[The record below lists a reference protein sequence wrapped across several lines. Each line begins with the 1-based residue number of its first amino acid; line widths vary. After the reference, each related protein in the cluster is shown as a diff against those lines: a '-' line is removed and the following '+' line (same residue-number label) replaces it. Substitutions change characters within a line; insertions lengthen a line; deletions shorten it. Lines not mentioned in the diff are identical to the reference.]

1 MSREHPA
8 TEVYVTGEF
17 DDWGQTV
24 KLEKKGERLFEKL
37 VELPHVEDKV
47 LYKVSPMIFYLVG
60 IWVLVRSRSRYFS
73 YPQGSRSEQH
83 VETWVP
89 LPTRETFTAATS
101 LSLPLTHPLSHSSYF
116 LSAFH
121 HCITSNPT
129 SDERGLTFPLDHF
142 EPGCERMLGWDSLPN
157 FISSF

>member
-1 MSREHPA
+1 MLTQLWRCLSREHPA

-24 KLEKKGERLFEKL
+24 KLEKKGESLFEKL

-73 YPQGSRSEQH
+73 YPQGSQAFRATCRDLGS
-83 VETWVP
+83 

-101 LSLPLTHPLSHSSYF
+101 LSLPLTPSHSPSLSFF
-116 LSAFH
+116 L
-121 HCITSNPT
+121 
-129 SDERGLTFPLDHF
+129 L
-142 EPGCERMLGWDSLPN
+142 SLRLPSLYH
-157 FISSF
+157 IKSH